1 MAEST
6 DVFVIGGGPAGLAAA
21 IAARQK
27 GFRVTVADGAKPP
40 IEKACGEGLMPDTI
54 ATLRELGIF
63 LGGEDGLA
71 FRGIRF
77 IEGSAAVE
85 GKFPFESGIG
95 LRRRVLHQKM
105 IDRAARCGVAMLWG
119 TPVMGIGDNAVI
131 LASGDRI
138 SAKWIVGA
146 DGAGS
151 RVRKW
156 GGLEAF
162 SRFESRFAYRRH
174 YRIKPWSD
182 CVEVYWGEN
191 SQAYVTPVSPDQ
203 ICFTVMSRNPDARL
217 EESLPKCPGLR
228 ARLANAYPA
237 SVERGGVTSMHRLR
251 RVFSKNVA
259 LVGDASGSVDAI
271 TGEGLSLAFRQA
283 MALAEAFEA
292 QDLRNYQRAHRRI
305 ARRPTFMAECMLL
318 LGRNRSLRKRVVRT
332 FAADPE
338 IFSRLLSLHVGV
350 SSPAHSVVTSAML
363 GWQMV
368 TV

>member
-1 MAEST
+1 
-6 DVFVIGGGPAGLAAA
+6 
-21 IAARQK
+21 
-27 GFRVTVADGAKPP
+27 
-40 IEKACGEGLMPDTI
+40 
-54 ATLRELGIF
+54 
-63 LGGEDGLA
+63 
-71 FRGIRF
+71 
-77 IEGSAAVE
+77 
-85 GKFPFESGIG
+85 
-95 LRRRVLHQKM
+95 
-105 IDRAARCGVAMLWG
+105 
-119 TPVMGIGDNAVI
+119 
-131 LASGDRI
+131 
-138 SAKWIVGA
+138 
-146 DGAGS
+146 
-151 RVRKW
+151 
-156 GGLEAF
+156 
-162 SRFESRFAYRRH
+162 
-174 YRIKPWSD
+174 
-182 CVEVYWGEN
+182 
-191 SQAYVTPVSPDQ
+191 
-203 ICFTVMSRNPDARL
+203 
-217 EESLPKCPGLR
+217 
-228 ARLANAYPA
+228 
-237 SVERGGVTSMHRLR
+237 MHRLR